1 MKCLVI
7 ENGKGYFSLDGSTKT
22 ALDQLTKNDML
33 NLLNKIVSED
43 VEMDEY
49 SEEWLHQAAHRIIY
63 RNLYQR
69 FNDLIGNK
77 TRFLD
82 ESESLYRPAIEKY
95 KVMIVDVNPPKTS

>member
-1 MKCLVI
+1 MKCLII
-7 ENGKGYFSLDGSTKT
+7 ENGKGYFSLDGISKT

-49 SEEWLHQAAHRIIY
+49 NEGRLLQAAHRIIY

-69 FNDLIGNK
+69 FNDLVANK
-77 TRFLD
+77 TRFID

-95 KVMIVDVNPPKTS
+95 KVMISDVNTPQKS